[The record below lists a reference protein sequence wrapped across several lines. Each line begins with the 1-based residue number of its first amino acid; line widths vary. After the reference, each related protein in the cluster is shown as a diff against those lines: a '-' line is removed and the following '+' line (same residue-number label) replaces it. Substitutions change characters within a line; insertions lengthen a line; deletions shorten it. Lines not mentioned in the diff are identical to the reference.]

1 MTDTIDRTVEQHDA
15 DGNVTSTRTFRY
27 DFTGSALYIGEVTL
41 DQDGI
46 EQVVPAG
53 YQPWRCMPDG
63 TRQSWTNAEDAF
75 AWADQEMRISK

>member
-1 MTDTIDRTVEQHDA
+1 MTDTVDRTIEDTNAEGQIV
-15 DGNVTSTRTFRY
+15 STRTIRY
-27 DFTGSALYIGEVTL
+27 DFTGSALYIGQVTL

-75 AWADQEMRISK
+75 AWADEHLGVSK